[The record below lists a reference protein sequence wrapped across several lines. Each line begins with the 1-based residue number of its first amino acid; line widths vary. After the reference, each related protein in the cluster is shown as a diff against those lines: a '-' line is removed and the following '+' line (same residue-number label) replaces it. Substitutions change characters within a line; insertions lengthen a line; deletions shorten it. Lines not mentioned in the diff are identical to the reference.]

1 MDTLI
6 SFRRRLAP
14 RPHGWQAV
22 DCGLVTA
29 SYLVRTQTTITLA
42 ITPRVVGTTATSG
55 IVRRFFGKLDK
66 EFRRWLERFDDER
79 QWLSKPQINQSLL
92 TLAATYI
99 VVMLMLAGGPS
110 ARAQG
115 VQHLTVTVPGGFP
128 GLPVMTD
135 IQHLTNGTVI
145 AWDGPSGYY
154 QVWQRTNLL
163 KSTWVMVGKATNLLR
178 AATVTPLYKDAFFR
192 VSGPSPSY
200 AGASDC
206 ATCHGAVLTTVML
219 TPHAQAFTNAIFN
232 EAGGQTNASCI
243 VCHTVGSGLPNGFV
257 SASKTPQLEN
267 VQCENCHGPG
277 ANHAANPSDPTV
289 IPQVELAA
297 QVCGGCHSVRLAP
310 AEVVAHN
317 PIAFPFEDWSV
328 SPHSAVVPDV
338 LSAMSAS
345 AANISSCGRCHSG
358 SARLALIAGGNP
370 SVTLTNDFN
379 MPITCAVCHDPH
391 AEHIWTN
398 VLAGVITFTNPLTG
412 NAAVIDNNNLGPV
425 YTNQLLCALES
436 TNDFVLTTTNNFTNV
451 YNANI
456 NICAQC
462 HNDRGSAWTDTDRSP
477 HESPQYNML
486 LGTVG
491 QLASGPSPGYPSTH
505 SRLEMQCAECHMQT
519 TTNNF
524 SGHTFAV
531 ATYQLCYNCHNNPA
545 ALVQFV
551 TNTIASQIQETKSDL
566 DLWAT
571 IVAPASTNAALAAM
585 AKQYGAL
592 AWEYTAP
599 GSLSTGTAGPSTSQ
613 QALIPD
619 DIKMARFDLYLVY
632 YDGSFGVHNGPYDI
646 ELLQAAQSWV
656 ANELYQ

>member
-1 MDTLI
+1 MDNPGSIRSCAPAPGSLHR
-6 SFRRRLAP
+6 SHNGFRIGSSASNKKKVEAVAP
-14 RPHGWQAV
+14 P
-22 DCGLVTA
+22 DMDGLRA
-29 SYLVRTQTTITLA
+29 GSVRA
-42 ITPRVVGTTATSG
+42 WW
-55 IVRRFFGKLDK
+55 FGRLDK
-66 EFRRWLERFDDER
+66 NGNWIRKSR
-79 QWLSKPQINQSLL
+79 INQNLL
-92 TLAATYI
+92 ASAAACI
-99 VVMLMLAGGPS
+99 VVFMLAGFSVEG
-110 ARAQG
+110 QG
-115 VQHLTVTVPGGFP
+115 VPHLTVIVPGGFP
-128 GLPVMTD
+128 GMPVMTGV
-135 IQHLTNGTVI
+135 QRTTNGAVVV
-145 AWDGPSGYY
+145 WDGPSGYY
-154 QVWQRTNLL
+154 QVWHRTNLL
-163 KSTWVMVGKATNLLR
+163 KSTWVTFGKATNLIR
-178 AATVTPLYKDAFFR
+178 TATVTPLYTNDFFR
-192 VSGPSPSY
+192 VSGPPPAY

-206 ATCHGAVLTTVML
+206 ETCHGSVLSTVML
-219 TPHAQAFTNAIFN
+219 TPHAQAFTNAIFS
-232 EAGGQTNASCI
+232 EAGGQTNASCLA
-243 VCHTVGSGLPNGFV
+243 CHTVGYRLASGFTNAL
-257 SASKTPQLEN
+257 KTPLLEN
-267 VQCENCHGPG
+267 VQCENCHGPA
-277 ANHAANPSDPTV
+277 ANHAANPDDPTV

-297 QVCGGCHSVRLAP
+297 EVCGGCHSVRLAP

-358 SARLALIAGGNP
+358 SARLTLIAGGNP

-379 MPITCAVCHDPH
+379 VPITCAVCHDPH
-391 AEHIWTN
+391 AQHVWTN
-398 VLAGVITFTNPLTG
+398 VLTGIITFTNILTG
-412 NAAVIDNNNLGPV
+412 YPAVITNNELGSV

-436 TNDFVLTTTNNFTNV
+436 TNDFVLTTTNTFTNV
-451 YNANI
+451 YNPNI

-491 QLASGPSPGYPSTH
+491 QLATGPSPGYPSTH

-531 ATYQLCYNCHNNPA
+531 ATYQLCYRCHSDPA
-545 ALVQFV
+545 GLVQFV
-551 TNTIASQIQETKSDL
+551 TNDIATQIQQTKSYL
-566 DLWAT
+566 NLWAT

-585 AKQYGAL
+585 ARQYGDL

-599 GSLSTGTAGPSTSQ
+599 GSLSTGVAGPNATQ
-613 QALIPD
+613 QALIPN

-646 ELLQAAQSWV
+646 ELLQAAQSWIEG
-656 ANELYQ
+656 ELYQ